1 MIIITKL
8 GPANIFSDLKATEQ
22 PPLAL
27 QVYKQLSGLPGVVG
41 GSMKTL
47 LNGSMGLGPDK

>member
-41 GSMKTL
+41 GSMTKL
-47 LNGSMGLGPDK
+47 LISSMGLDPDK